1 MNKKISEAI
10 LDVLKYSVAAYI
22 IVKILAFSYIFAHNI
37 VEIEQWSYL
46 RIWSAFGEEVNDYH
60 IFLIYG
66 PVIETII
73 FCVILSSILTRFFS
87 SKWVFIVLSASMLSA
102 LHLLSEG
109 TGYFTF
115 MYTSSL
121 GFLFAFIYW
130 KYKEKYS
137 SDIAFLI
144 TTIIHSFYNLLAS
157 IA

>member
-73 FCVILSSILTRFFS
+73 FCVILSYPIP
-87 SKWVFIVLSASMLSA
+87 A
-102 LHLLSEG
+102 LKCG
-109 TGYFTF
+109 
-115 MYTSSL
+115 
-121 GFLFAFIYW
+121 
-130 KYKEKYS
+130 
-137 SDIAFLI
+137 
-144 TTIIHSFYNLLAS
+144 
-157 IA
+157 